1 MGALLGVGDEGWVG
15 VGVGRVWGVGWSFCE
30 TWVGGGDDSGGGGG
44 DGGGWLVFGVMHGAI
59 IVTEEGIICCRL
71 E

>member
-1 MGALLGVGDEGWVG
+1 MKGGWGWGSVGG
-15 VGVGRVWGVGWSFCE
+15 GVGWSFWE
-30 TWVGGGDDSGGGGG
+30 TWVGGGDDSGGGGGGG